1 MDPRLQ
7 PVLAETNANRAL
19 FESFCRSLTPGELAR
34 DVPEATWAVKDY
46 ITHLATIDI
55 WVGDWFNHLAAGNV
69 WSPLAEDGGPFNI
82 DDWNEIEVVARRGNT
97 VDELL
102 AEAANHR
109 EKLLATWERFSPEV
123 LDAKFKFRGPEI
135 TFLHYLELWATH
147 DPAHTQDM
155 LRALPNRTPDAK
167 TN

>member
-7 PVLAETNANRAL
+7 PVLAETNANRVT
-19 FESFCRSLTPGELAR
+19 FEAFCRSLTAEELAR

-55 WVGDWFNHLAAGNV
+55 WVGDWFSHLANGNV
-69 WSPLAEDGGPFNI
+69 WAPLAEDGGPFNI
-82 DDWNEIEVVARRGNT
+82 DTWNEKEVVARRT
-97 VDELL
+97 RSVEELL
-102 AEAANHR
+102 TEAAGHR
-109 EKLLATWERFSPEV
+109 ANLLATWERFSPEV

-135 TFLHYLELWATH
+135 TFLRYLELWATH

-155 LRALPNRTPDAK
+155 LRALPERAK
-167 TN
+167 